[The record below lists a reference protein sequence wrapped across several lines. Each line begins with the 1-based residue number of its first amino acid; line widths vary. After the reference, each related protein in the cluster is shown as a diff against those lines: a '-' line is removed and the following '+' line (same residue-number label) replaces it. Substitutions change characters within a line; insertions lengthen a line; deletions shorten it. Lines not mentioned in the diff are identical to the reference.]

1 MPEFEFKTIDTVVHR
16 PSSDWNLWI
25 YLPLIEAN
33 SVQMSLQC
41 LNTAAATNSKLD
53 YSGFLENKQTQTL
66 AKLTFSL
73 LIKLPNEISEVKR
86 RSWKWNFILQTL
98 NNLDSYLK
106 FVLKIPN
113 YLQHLEQPG
122 RWWEYRPESWEKNG
136 KRYLSSSSKIMYFLT
151 FLFLHIIILIIITII
166 TIIIII
172 IIISF

>member
-86 RSWKWNFILQTL
+86 RSWKWNVILQTL
-98 NNLDSYLK
+98 NNSNRYLK
-106 FVLKIPN
+106 FVLRFQITF
-113 YLQHLEQPG
+113 
-122 RWWEYRPESWEKNG
+122 SI
-136 KRYLSSSSKIMYFLT
+136 LSSPGVGENIVQNLERKMASD
-151 FLFLHIIILIIITII
+151 
-166 TIIIII
+166 
-172 IIISF
+172 ISVQVLR